1 MDHPVVSERAAAD
14 VSAAGPAPKAPWLR
28 VALVYDMDACRGP
41 TGVTRHALAQLE
53 RLARR
58 PEVGLSVVSG
68 RVTGPEGRA
77 YWMSLGALPRFEMPV
92 RTRDALRWWRI
103 APWPP
108 LELWSGEV
116 DWVYAPA
123 EYDVPTRRAR
133 RAVTSHD
140 VLQDV
145 RQGGPRRLH
154 RLARAFGRAD
164 LIASVSRFNTER
176 LLETFPD
183 CRGRVAY
190 VPNGAEDLF
199 FEPAT
204 EGERLGVRADLG
216 LPDGVPY
223 LLSVANFQPR
233 KNLIRLV
240 RAASRLPEVAS
251 GELGLVLLGT
261 GDESEVRA
269 LRSAIGAAGPRA
281 MIRMP
286 GYRQAENLRAT
297 YAEAKA
303 LVFPSLCESFGI
315 PAVEAM
321 AQGTPV
327 ALADSTALPEIGGGA
342 GWYFD
347 PESDDALTGTLR
359 DLLDR
364 PDERVRRSE
373 LGRSIAGGYRWQSAN
388 DLLVAA
394 LTGSS

>member
-1 MDHPVVSERAAAD
+1 M
-14 VSAAGPAPKAPWLR
+14 
-28 VALVYDMDACRGP
+28 M
-41 TGVTRHALAQLE
+41 
-53 RLARR
+53 
-58 PEVGLSVVSG
+58 
-68 RVTGPEGRA
+68 
-77 YWMSLGALPRFEMPV
+77 
-92 RTRDALRWWRI
+92 
-103 APWPP
+103 PWPP

-145 RQGGPRRLH
+145 RQGGPRRLR
-154 RLARAFGRAD
+154 RLARTFGRAD

-269 LRSAIGAAGPRA
+269 LRSAIAEVGPRA
-281 MIRMP
+281 SIRMP
-286 GYRQAENLRAT
+286 GYRQGEALRAT

-327 ALADSTALPEIGGGA
+327 ALADSTALPEIGGEA

-347 PESDDALTGTLR
+347 PEDEDALTGTLR

-364 PDERVRRSE
+364 PDERARRVGAGPHDRRRIP
-373 LGRSIAGGYRWQSAN
+373 LAGRQRPPRRRPDGLLLKPSAIDQSCASRESSPIPPRARARPGGGRIRGGRAPGGLFSLEDALDPGVAVADQDRHAAGQGSTIQYSRRPKARYSSR
-388 DLLVAA
+388 
-394 LTGSS
+394 LTW

>member
-1 MDHPVVSERAAAD
+1 M
-14 VSAAGPAPKAPWLR
+14 
-28 VALVYDMDACRGP
+28 CI
-41 TGVTRHALAQLE
+41 
-53 RLARR
+53 
-58 PEVGLSVVSG
+58 
-68 RVTGPEGRA
+68 
-77 YWMSLGALPRFEMPV
+77 
-92 RTRDALRWWRI
+92 RDR
-103 APWPP
+103 
-108 LELWSGEV
+108 
-116 DWVYAPA
+116 
-123 EYDVPTRRAR
+123 
-133 RAVTSHD
+133 
-140 VLQDV
+140 
-145 RQGGPRRLH
+145 GGPRRLH
-154 RLARAFGRAD
+154 RLTRTFGRAD

-216 LPDGVPY
+216 LPDDVPY

-240 RAASRLPEVAS
+240 RAAARLPEVAA

-269 LRSAIGAAGPRA
+269 LRSAIAAVGPRA
-281 MIRMP
+281 SIRMP
-286 GYRQAENLRAT
+286 GYRQGEALRAT

-327 ALADSTALPEIGGGA
+327 ALADSTALPEIGGRA
-342 GWYFD
+342 GWYFN
-347 PESDDALTGTLR
+347 PEDEDALTGTLR
-359 DLLDR
+359 DLLDH
-364 PDERVRRSE
+364 PDDRARRAE
-373 LGRSIAGGYRWQSAN
+373 LGRTIAAGYRWQAAN